1 MRPGW
6 CVSRTG
12 RTAIDHGMTAMHM
25 PRKPATPTGDSGV
38 AADGVT
44 TDGVT
49 MDNTAGDSVAA
60 DSTGPVAAFR
70 AVLRRHWLIWL
81 LLLAG
86 LVLRVLSQVAY
97 RPALLY
103 IDSVKYLFNAFPGT
117 DPVGYKVPLSVL
129 LFVGNLAMVA
139 AVQHL
144 LGLAM
149 AALLYLVLLRRG
161 SPRWLAA
168 LAAAP
173 VLLDAYQLQMEQ
185 TIMPDVWFEAAIAG
199 GLVLLL
205 WRPRPTLPMI
215 VAAGLV
221 LGSAAP
227 LRQVGEILIV
237 PAVAYVAIVTHG
249 WRQRI
254 TLVAVVA
261 AAFAVPVLTYN
272 SVSYA
277 QNGHFRL
284 SHSGSS
290 QLYGRMAA
298 DANCATLTVAPYE
311 QGLCPTP
318 QQQARGPDSLEHSTD
333 SPLKTYT
340 APVTRSR
347 SAVISNF
354 DRRVLEQQP
363 LRIIVAIGRDAAKL
377 FAVDRV
383 TSRGDT
389 PISRWQFQTHF
400 PTYSVV
406 RLGPGNEL
414 LVGGQATLS
423 DGGAPVLTP
432 MPASMGRT
440 AAVSRPL
447 AQFLR
452 FYQLHGG
459 YTPGPLLALA
469 TITGLIGA
477 AVVARRRRDT
487 AERSMATACFLF
499 FVTAVAVLGV
509 SDLFEFSWRYQLPAL
524 VTLPPAGALGLSL
537 IAASVRHRRGAGS
550 SGARPGEVTRL
561 AAPAR

>member
-1 MRPGW
+1 
-6 CVSRTG
+6 
-12 RTAIDHGMTAMHM
+12 MHM
-25 PRKPATPTGDSGV
+25 PRKPATPTGDTGV
-38 AADGVT
+38 AADETGGAVDDSGGPADDTGVAVA
-44 TDGVT
+44 DG
-49 MDNTAGDSVAA
+49 G
-60 DSTGPVAAFR
+60 TGPAAAFR
-70 AVLRRHWLIWL
+70 AVVRRHWLISA

-86 LVLRVLSQVAY
+86 LVLRILSQVAY

-117 DPVGYKVPLSVL
+117 DPLGYKVPLAVL
-129 LFVGNLAMVA
+129 LFVGNLTTVA

-149 AALLYLVLLRRG
+149 AAALYLVLLRRG
-161 SPRWLAA
+161 CPRWLAA

-185 TIMPDVWFEAAIAG
+185 TIMPDVWFEAAIAA

-205 WRPRPTLPMI
+205 WRPRPALWMI
-215 VAAGLV
+215 IVAGLV

-237 PAVAYVAIVTHG
+237 PAVAYVAIITRG

-254 TLVAVVA
+254 TLTAVVA
-261 AAFAVPVLTYN
+261 AAFALPIITYN
-272 SVSYA
+272 SISYA

-298 DANCATLTVAPYE
+298 DANCATLTVAPYQ

-318 QQQARGPDSLEHSTD
+318 RQQALGPDSLEHSAD
-333 SPLKTYT
+333 SPLKSYT
-340 APVTRSR
+340 APASMSR

-389 PISRWQFQTHF
+389 PISRWQFQTRF
-400 PTYSVV
+400 PTYSVI
-406 RLGPGNEL
+406 RLGPGNVL

-452 FYQLHGG
+452 SYQLHGG
-459 YTPGPLLALA
+459 YAPGPALALA
-469 TITGLIGA
+469 TIAGLIGTA
-477 AVVARRRRDT
+477 AVARRRRAT
-487 AERSMATACFLF
+487 GERSTATACFLF
-499 FVTAVAVLGV
+499 FVAAVAVLGV

-537 IAASVRHRRGAGS
+537 IAASIRNRRGAGP
-550 SGARPGEVTRL
+550 SGARPGKVTRL

>member
-1 MRPGW
+1 
-6 CVSRTG
+6 
-12 RTAIDHGMTAMHM
+12 MHM
-25 PRKPATPTGDSGV
+25 PRKPAAPTGDTDVTADGPGSDGV
-38 AADGVT
+38 PADSAPPAGVPADAAPAAVMPADGVP
-44 TDGVT
+44 DGG
-49 MDNTAGDSVAA
+49 AGR
-60 DSTGPVAAFR
+60 VAAFR
-70 AVLRRHWLIWL
+70 AMARQHWLISA

-86 LVLRVLSQVAY
+86 LVMRVLSQVAY

-117 DPVGYKVPLSVL
+117 DPLGYKVPLAVL
-129 LFVGNLAMVA
+129 LFVGNLATVA

-149 AALLYLVLLRRG
+149 AAGLYLVLLRRG
-161 SPRWLAA
+161 CPRWLAA

-199 GLVLLL
+199 GLILLL
-205 WRPRPTLPMI
+205 WRPRPSPWMI
-215 VAAGLV
+215 IVAGLV

-237 PAVAYVAIVTHG
+237 PAVAYVAIATRG
-249 WRQRI
+249 WRQRT

-261 AAFAVPVLTYN
+261 AAFVVPIVTYN
-272 SVSYA
+272 TISYV

-298 DANCATLTVAPYE
+298 DADCSTLTVAPYQ

-318 QQQARGPDSLEHSTD
+318 RQQALGPDSLEHSTD
-333 SPLKTYT
+333 SPLKDYT
-340 APVTRSR
+340 APASRSR

-389 PISRWQFQTHF
+389 PISRWQFQDRF
-400 PTYSVV
+400 PTYSVI
-406 RLGPGNEL
+406 RLGPGGQL
-414 LVGGQATLS
+414 LVGRQATLS

-432 MPASMGRT
+432 MPAAMGRT

-447 AQFLR
+447 ARFLR
-452 FYQLHGG
+452 SYQLHGG

-469 TITGLIGA
+469 TIAGLIGA
-477 AVVARRRRDT
+477 VAVARRRRDT
-487 AERSMATACFLF
+487 AERSTATACFLF
-499 FVTAVAVLGV
+499 FVAAVAVLGV

-524 VTLPPAGALGLSL
+524 VTLPPAGALGLCL
-537 IAASVRHRRGAGS
+537 IAARARQRRGAGS

>member
-1 MRPGW
+1 
-6 CVSRTG
+6 
-12 RTAIDHGMTAMHM
+12 MTAMNM
-25 PRKPATPTGDSGV
+25 PSKPAVPTGDAGV
-38 AADGVT
+38 AGDGVSP
-44 TDGVT
+44 VT
-49 MDNTAGDSVAA
+49 
-60 DSTGPVAAFR
+60 AFR
-70 AVLRRHWLIWL
+70 AVVRRHWLFSA

-117 DPVGYKVPLSVL
+117 DPVGYKVPLAVL
-129 LFVGNLAMVA
+129 LFVGNLATVA

-144 LGLAM
+144 LGLGM
-149 AALLYLVLLRRG
+149 AAALYLVLLRRDC
-161 SPRWLAA
+161 PRWLAA

-205 WRPRPTLPMI
+205 WRPRPSPWMVI
-215 VAAGLV
+215 AAGLV

-237 PAVAYVAIVTHG
+237 PAVAYVAIIAAG

-261 AAFAVPVLTYN
+261 VAFAVPIVTYN
-272 SVSYA
+272 SISYA

-298 DANCATLTVAPYE
+298 DANCATLTVAPY
-311 QGLCPTP
+311 QRGLCPTP
-318 QQQARGPDSLEHSTD
+318 KQQALGPDGLEHSAD
-333 SPLKTYT
+333 SPLKDYT
-340 APVTRSR
+340 APVSMSR
-347 SAVISNF
+347 SKVISNF

-383 TSRGDT
+383 TSPGDT
-389 PISRWQFQTHF
+389 PISRWQFQARF
-400 PTYSVV
+400 PTYSVIQ
-406 RLGPGNEL
+406 LGPGNQL
-414 LVGGQATLS
+414 LVGRQAALS
-423 DGGAPVLTP
+423 DSGAPVLTP

-447 AQFLR
+447 AKFLR

-469 TITGLIGA
+469 TIAGLLGA
-477 AVVARRRRDT
+477 AAVARRRRDA
-487 AERSMATACFLF
+487 AERGTAIACFLF
-499 FVTAVAVLGV
+499 FVAAVAVLGV

-524 VTLPPAGALGLSL
+524 VTLPPAGALGISL
-537 IAASVRHRRGAGS
+537 ITAQVRRRRGTGP